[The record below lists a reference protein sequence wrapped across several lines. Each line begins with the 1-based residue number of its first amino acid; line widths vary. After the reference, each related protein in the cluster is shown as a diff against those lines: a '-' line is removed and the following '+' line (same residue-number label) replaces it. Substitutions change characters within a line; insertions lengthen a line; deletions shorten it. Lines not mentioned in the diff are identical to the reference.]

1 MKRLI
6 LLSLIAL
13 STLSFSN
20 EAEAQI
26 FNTKLKITVV
36 DELGNI
42 VPDAKVTLY
51 GSEADYN
58 KEVNAVQP
66 FQLTDS
72 KGRVIF
78 KKLDAKSYYV
88 IVRKGDKDNA
98 GGGELVSDLKKGKI
112 NKANVVISDGV

>member
-72 KGRVIF
+72 KGRVTF